1 MRADTSD
8 HGKVTGKEVFHNFFG
23 VGVFVLVLQLF
34 VRAVIMHSSDKRR
47 RMLVSV
53 AALILIKKKSS
64 AKKKNSMDE
73 G

>member
-23 VGVFVLVLQLF
+23 VAVFALVLRLL

-53 AALILIKKKSS
+53 AALILIKKKIICKE
-64 AKKKNSMDE
+64 KK
-73 G
+73 